1 MAILECGKDLKTIL
15 SSKNEFLGS
24 KQVATDE
31 KHFYSLKM
39 AISVNQNGH
48 FEEMRAWLQ
57 TLEIVGNSTLF
68 DTHDSP
74 GSSNL

>member
-1 MAILECGKDLKTIL
+1 MAILECGKGLKTIF

-48 FEEMRAWLQ
+48 FEEMRA
-57 TLEIVGNSTLF
+57 F
-68 DTHDSP
+68 
-74 GSSNL
+74 